1 MSRGAEGERGIV
13 GENER
18 RGRRGGI
25 LGYAGSGNP
34 GWRPRVSAS
43 KFKSF
48 YCKHMF
54 LGEWGDQVGMYTS
67 LHVVN
72 ILN

>member
-13 GENER
+13 RENE
-18 RGRRGGI
+18 RRGGI

-34 GWRPRVSAS
+34 GWRPRVPAS

-48 YCKHMF
+48 YCKHMYW
-54 LGEWGDQVGMYTS
+54 GEWGDQVGMYTS